1 MIEYIWRING
11 FDVFYTNETNG
22 GGDYFAIEYI
32 DLVKEWYVKVDSIL
46 EWCAG
51 PGFIGYGMFANNLC
65 NKISFNDKF
74 KSAIDQLEKTKLNS
88 KNPDDIK
95 IYNGGSLSTIPETEK
110 CDLIVGNPPHWKDI
124 QSAETSLNLQFKSFK
139 HVNDILVDTDWKSH
153 TLFYQIAKKLLS
165 DKGKIVLQENLK
177 GSTPKTFERMIN
189 DSGLKILSY
198 ADSKMY
204 NDIYYIEVSHK

>member
-51 PGFIGYGMFANNLC
+51 PGFIGYGMLANDLC
-65 NKISFNDKF
+65 DKISFNDTF
-74 KSAIDQLEKTKLNS
+74 KPAIDQLEKTKLNS
-88 KNPDDIK
+88 NCSDKIDIYLSK
-95 IYNGGSLSTIPETEK
+95 SLEGIPNNK
-110 CDLIVGNPPHWKDI
+110 KFNLIVGNPPHWKNAID
-124 QSAETSLNLQFKSFK
+124 AKASLNIDFENFDHLD
-139 HVNDILVDTDWKSH
+139 DILIDNDWESH
-153 TLFYQIAKKLLS
+153 KQFYKRAKELLS
-165 DKGKIVLQENLK
+165 DEGKIVLQENLK